1 MRHCSGCSAEQDSYF
16 DRHDANF
23 VNKRLYQT
31 NALLNLAGGASSAC
45 MVLILPYLL
54 NRLLSQQDYAIW
66 ALGFQA
72 VVYVPMLGLGI
83 HQILNRTIAHS
94 LALGDLNQLQRQL
107 GSGFLL
113 VLLLALI
120 AGILVWVSSPYIGIL
135 SGASSGAEEQIA
147 VVWRTIGTG
156 VSVGLLS
163 LFFFGCFGGQQ
174 RYEWENAYKAL
185 IALGFL
191 AVVWWADSQAIAL
204 TPLAL
209 ALAYVMVI
217 GAALTLLVWRF
228 VYSDAFSVQMLK
240 QWHFPTLK
248 SYLRSMYGYGIWQIG
263 ILMVSG
269 LDLWIVARVNFAA
282 VPGYAIALSFLVF
295 LTGSIGAIAGP
306 CLPLF
311 ASLLAKADHSAFA
324 AYFLVW
330 QKRLLVLMA
339 VLCSLL
345 WFTPNIF
352 WQFLLQDS
360 APIFI
365 QVFPI
370 LLLASCL
377 RSITLLYSLAIL
389 SANLQHRIVL
399 SPLVEGLVNVAC
411 SVLLGL
417 YIGVIGV
424 ALGTVLGALVCLA
437 LHALYNIPR
446 TADKIPLTPKALIA
460 PWTV

>member
-1 MRHCSGCSAEQDSYF
+1 
-16 DRHDANF
+16 
-23 VNKRLYQT
+23 
-31 NALLNLAGGASSAC
+31 
-45 MVLILPYLL
+45 LL

-66 ALGFQA
+66 VLGFQA
-72 VVYVPMLGLGI
+72 VLYVPMLGLGI

-94 LALGDLNQLQRQL
+94 LALGDFSQLQRQL

-113 VLLLALI
+113 VLLLASMV
-120 AGILVWVSSPYIGIL
+120 GTLVWVSSPYVGLL
-135 SGASSGAEEQIA
+135 SGASSGADQQIGL
-147 VVWRTIGTG
+147 VWRTIGSG
-156 VSVGLLS
+156 ASVGLLS

-174 RYEWENAYKAL
+174 RYEWENAYKAM

-191 AVVWWADSQAIAL
+191 SVVWWADIQAITL
-204 TPLAL
+204 TPLTL
-209 ALAYVMVI
+209 AFAYVMVI
-217 GAALTLLVWRF
+217 GGAMTLLVWRF
-228 VYSDAFSVQMLK
+228 IYSDVFSWRMLK
-240 QWHFPTLK
+240 QWHFPTVK
-248 SYLRSMYGYGIWQIG
+248 SYLRSMYGYGVWQIG

-295 LTGSIGAIAGP
+295 LSGSISAIAGP

-311 ASLLAKADHSAFA
+311 AAHLAKADQSAFVVL
-324 AYFLVW
+324 FLVW
-330 QKRLLVLMA
+330 QKRLLVLVA
-339 VLCSLL
+339 ALCTLL
-345 WFTPNIF
+345 WFTPNAF

-360 APIFI
+360 APIFT

-377 RSITLLYSLAIL
+377 RLSTLLYSLAIL

-399 SPLVEGLVNVAC
+399 SPLVEGLVNLAC

-424 ALGTVLGALVCLA
+424 ALGTLLGALVCLA

>member
-1 MRHCSGCSAEQDSYF
+1 M
-16 DRHDANF
+16 
-23 VNKRLYQT
+23 NKRLYQT

-66 ALGFQA
+66 VLGFQA
-72 VVYVPMLGLGI
+72 VLYVPMLGLGI

-94 LALGDLNQLQRQL
+94 LALGDFSQLQRQL

-113 VLLLALI
+113 VLLLASMV
-120 AGILVWVSSPYIGIL
+120 GTLVWVSSPYVGLL
-135 SGASSGAEEQIA
+135 SGASSGADQQIGL
-147 VVWRTIGTG
+147 VWRTIGSG
-156 VSVGLLS
+156 ASVGLLS

-174 RYEWENAYKAL
+174 RYEWENAYKAM

-191 AVVWWADSQAIAL
+191 SLVWWADIQAITL
-204 TPLAL
+204 TPLTL
-209 ALAYVMVI
+209 AFAYVMVI
-217 GAALTLLVWRF
+217 GGAMTLLVWRF
-228 VYSDAFSVQMLK
+228 IYSDVFSWRMLK
-240 QWHFPTLK
+240 QWHFPTVK
-248 SYLRSMYGYGIWQIG
+248 SYLRSMYGYGVWQIG

-282 VPGYAIALSFLVF
+282 VPGYAIALSFLFF
-295 LTGSIGAIAGP
+295 LSGSISAIAGP

-311 ASLLAKADHSAFA
+311 AAHLAKADQSAFVVL
-324 AYFLVW
+324 FLVW
-330 QKRLLVLMA
+330 QKRLLVLVA
-339 VLCSLL
+339 ALCTLL
-345 WFTPNIF
+345 WFTPNAF

-360 APIFI
+360 APIFT

-377 RSITLLYSLAIL
+377 RLSTLLYSLAIL

-399 SPLVEGLVNVAC
+399 SPLVEGSVNLAC

-424 ALGTVLGALVCLA
+424 ALGTLLGALVCLA

>member
-1 MRHCSGCSAEQDSYF
+1 M
-16 DRHDANF
+16 
-23 VNKRLYQT
+23 NKRLYQT

-66 ALGFQA
+66 VLGFQ
-72 VVYVPMLGLGI
+72 VVFYVPMLGLGI

-94 LALGDLNQLQRQL
+94 LALGDFSQLQRQL

-113 VLLLALI
+113 VLLLASMV
-120 AGILVWVSSPYIGIL
+120 GILVWVSSPYVGLL
-135 SGASSGAEEQIA
+135 SGASSGADQQIGL
-147 VVWRTIGTG
+147 VWRTIGSG
-156 VSVGLLS
+156 ASVGLLS

-174 RYEWENAYKAL
+174 RYEWENAYKAM

-191 AVVWWADSQAIAL
+191 SLVWWADIQAITL
-204 TPLAL
+204 TPLTL
-209 ALAYVMVI
+209 AFAYVMVI
-217 GAALTLLVWRF
+217 GGAMTLLVWRF
-228 VYSDAFSVQMLK
+228 IYSDVFSWRMLK
-240 QWHFPTLK
+240 QWHFPTVK
-248 SYLRSMYGYGIWQIG
+248 SYLRSMYGYGVWQIG

-295 LTGSIGAIAGP
+295 LSGSISAIAGP

-311 ASLLAKADHSAFA
+311 AAHLAKADQSAFVVL
-324 AYFLVW
+324 FLVW
-330 QKRLLVLMA
+330 QKRLLVLVA
-339 VLCSLL
+339 ALCTLL
-345 WFTPNIF
+345 WFTPNAF

-360 APIFI
+360 APIFT

-377 RSITLLYSLAIL
+377 RLSTLLYSLAIL

-399 SPLVEGLVNVAC
+399 SPLVEGLVNLAC

-424 ALGTVLGALVCLA
+424 ALGTLLGALVCLA

>member
-1 MRHCSGCSAEQDSYF
+1 M
-16 DRHDANF
+16 
-23 VNKRLYQT
+23 NKRLYQT

-66 ALGFQA
+66 VLGFQA
-72 VVYVPMLGLGI
+72 VLYVPMLGLGI

-94 LALGDLNQLQRQL
+94 LALGDFSQLQRQL

-113 VLLLALI
+113 VLLLASMV
-120 AGILVWVSSPYIGIL
+120 GILVWVSSPYVGLL
-135 SGASSGAEEQIA
+135 SGASSGADQQIGL
-147 VVWRTIGTG
+147 VWRTIGSG
-156 VSVGLLS
+156 ASVGLLS

-174 RYEWENAYKAL
+174 RYEWENAYKAM

-191 AVVWWADSQAIAL
+191 SLVWWADIQAITL
-204 TPLAL
+204 TPLTL
-209 ALAYVMVI
+209 AFAYVMVI
-217 GAALTLLVWRF
+217 GGAMTLLVWRF
-228 VYSDAFSVQMLK
+228 IYSDVFSWRMLK
-240 QWHFPTLK
+240 QWHFPTVK
-248 SYLRSMYGYGIWQIG
+248 SYLRSMYGYGVWQIG

-269 LDLWIVARVNFAA
+269 LDLWIVARVYFAA

-295 LTGSIGAIAGP
+295 LSGSISAIAGP

-311 ASLLAKADHSAFA
+311 AAHLAKADQSAFVVL
-324 AYFLVW
+324 FLVW
-330 QKRLLVLMA
+330 QKRLLVLVA
-339 VLCSLL
+339 ALCTLL
-345 WFTPNIF
+345 WFTPNAF

-360 APIFI
+360 APIFT

-377 RSITLLYSLAIL
+377 RLSTLLYSLAIL

-399 SPLVEGLVNVAC
+399 SPLVEGSVNLAC

-424 ALGTVLGALVCLA
+424 ALGTLLGALVCLA

>member
-1 MRHCSGCSAEQDSYF
+1 M
-16 DRHDANF
+16 
-23 VNKRLYQT
+23 NKRLYQT

-66 ALGFQA
+66 VLGFQA
-72 VVYVPMLGLGI
+72 VLYVPMLGLGI

-94 LALGDLNQLQRQL
+94 LALGDFSQLQRQL

-113 VLLLALI
+113 VLLLASMV
-120 AGILVWVSSPYIGIL
+120 GTLVWVSSPYVGLL
-135 SGASSGAEEQIA
+135 SGASSGADQQIGL
-147 VVWRTIGTG
+147 VWRTIGSG
-156 VSVGLLS
+156 ASVGLLS

-174 RYEWENAYKAL
+174 RYEWENAYKAM

-191 AVVWWADSQAIAL
+191 SLVWWADIQAITL
-204 TPLAL
+204 TPLTL
-209 ALAYVMVI
+209 AFAYVMVI
-217 GAALTLLVWRF
+217 GGAMTLLVWRF
-228 VYSDAFSVQMLK
+228 IYSDVFSWRMLK
-240 QWHFPTLK
+240 QWHFPTVK
-248 SYLRSMYGYGIWQIG
+248 SYLRSMYGYGVWQIG

-282 VPGYAIALSFLVF
+282 VPGYAIALSFLFF
-295 LTGSIGAIAGP
+295 LSGSISAIAGP

-311 ASLLAKADHSAFA
+311 AAHLAKADQSAFVVL
-324 AYFLVW
+324 FLVW
-330 QKRLLVLMA
+330 QKRLLVLVA
-339 VLCSLL
+339 ALCTLL
-345 WFTPNIF
+345 WFTPNAF

-360 APIFI
+360 APIFT

-377 RSITLLYSLAIL
+377 RLSTLLYSLAIL

-399 SPLVEGLVNVAC
+399 SPLVEGLVNLAC

-424 ALGTVLGALVCLA
+424 ALGTLLGALVCLA